1 VAMANAGAGM
11 RVYPNQGIP
20 ISRRGGTAGIGAAE
34 TAVAQ
39 SAMAAAV
46 ASAELPCTVKL
57 RIWPHDI
64 KCPSALLDPEMC
76 RLVIPHAVLCSEMGA
91 HFSPCGRFLAACVAC
106 VLPAFDAE
114 YSILPATVMGSPNFG
129 TRAHSPTQHPIST
142 QQVIY
147 ELRVYSLEEAT

>member
-1 VAMANAGAGM
+1 MANAGAGM

-20 ISRRGGTAGIGAAE
+20 ISRRGGTTGIGAAE

-64 KCPSALLDPEMC
+64 KRPSALLDPEMC
-76 RLVIPHAVLCSEMGA
+76 RLVIPHAVLCRYGPGGEL
-91 HFSPCGRFLAACVAC
+91 PWLASCP
-106 VLPAFDAE
+106 LLW
-114 YSILPATVMGSPNFG
+114 IL
-129 TRAHSPTQHPIST
+129 
-142 QQVIY
+142 
-147 ELRVYSLEEAT
+147 LC